1 MVETYRTMK
10 LLVPWLRQELPGHLK
25 KLGHT
30 SKEKV
35 EAMSP
40 LPIQGATEGSALSSY
55 KEVWTPANCAVAI
68 ENTGMYEAGG
78 SLMWLDPGFVGENV
92 SLLHAEPAWS
102 VVVSYHKQFFSRDA
116 CAARQEKSAKV
127 NSDVGMS
134 TSPGLGRLL
143 FPCPLEAYC
152 DDETRDWQ
160 KMPSSLRLLGGQP
173 IVFAWYVAAARA
185 LIASD
190 DALLLKLWQAALT
203 CTVRVQVT
211 STVTKLALSAVEA
224 SERYVRFAEMSD
236 TFMLWAKKIQR
247 IIDDIEGVKKL
258 SSQVVANQLHD
269 MGVRYR
275 GTPVTK
281 SMILS
286 VGNVHEMFDESSLD
300 TLCKIDREFGRD
312 VLSNSDSKLSRF
324 MSVLKTHAMSVAAPG
339 KIKEVPPLP
348 KNTPAHFGSP
358 ERDNSAF

>member
-55 KEVWTPANCAVAI
+55 KEIWTPANCAVAI

-102 VVVSYHKQFFSRDA
+102 VVVSLHKQFFSRDA

-224 SERYVRFAEMSD
+224 SERYVRFADMSD
-236 TFMLWAKKIQR
+236 TFMQWAKR
-247 IIDDIEGVKKL
+247 FNG
-258 SSQVVANQLHD
+258 SSTTLKES
-269 MGVRYR
+269 RSYR
-275 GTPVTK
+275 RRWWQISCATWV
-281 SMILS
+281 
-286 VGNVHEMFDESSLD
+286 
-300 TLCKIDREFGRD
+300 
-312 VLSNSDSKLSRF
+312 
-324 MSVLKTHAMSVAAPG
+324 
-339 KIKEVPPLP
+339 
-348 KNTPAHFGSP
+348 
-358 ERDNSAF
+358 SAIAELL